1 MNIIHVD
8 LSFASA
14 LEKRTITDEIVL
26 HHAAGTGSVKDIHNW
41 HINGNGWAGIG
52 YHFYVRKNGEVYAG
66 RPVDTVG
73 AHTYG
78 ENSHTIGICFEG
90 NFENETMSEAQKNAG
105 AELVAKLRKDFPT
118 IKRVSGHRDHGST
131 ACPGKNFP
139 FEYIAA
145 GKAEPEK
152 KEPHTALGKLYR
164 VDNEIILSD
173 PEKVRYTGDGIFTI
187 VEEKTVNGVVYGRLK
202 SGAGWVSLA
211 DAKAL

>member
-1 MNIIHVD
+1 MNIIDVG
-8 LSFASA
+8 LSFTSA

-90 NFENETMSEAQKNAG
+90 NFENETMSDAQKNAG

-118 IKRVSGHRDHGST
+118 VKRVSGHRDHNST

-152 KEPHTALGKLYR
+152 EEAPNTSGKLYR
-164 VDNEIILSD
+164 VNNAIILSD

-187 VEEKTVNGVVYGRLK
+187 VEEKSIDGVVYGRLK

>member
-52 YHFYVRKNGEVYAG
+52 YHFYVRKNGEVYSG
-66 RPVDTVG
+66 RPVNAVG

-90 NFENETMSEAQKNAG
+90 NFENETMSDAQKNAG

-118 IKRVSGHRDHGST
+118 VKRVSGHRDHNST

-139 FEYIAA
+139 FEFIAA

-152 KEPHTALGKLYR
+152 KEAPNTSGKLYR
-164 VDNEIILSD
+164 VNNAIILSD

-187 VEEKTVNGVVYGRLK
+187 VEEKSIDGVVYGRLK

>member
-1 MNIIHVD
+1 MNIIDVG
-8 LSFASA
+8 LSFTSA

-26 HHAAGTGSVKDIHNW
+26 HHAAGTGSVEDIHSW

-90 NFENETMSEAQKNAG
+90 NFENETMSDAQKNAG

-118 IKRVSGHRDHGST
+118 VKRVSAHRDHNST

-152 KEPHTALGKLYR
+152 EEAPNTSGKLYR
-164 VDNEIILSD
+164 VNNAIILSD
-173 PEKVRYTGDGIFTI
+173 PEKARYTGDGIFTI
-187 VEEKTVNGVVYGRLK
+187 VEEKSIDGVVYGRLK

>member
-1 MNIIHVD
+1 MNIIDVG
-8 LSFASA
+8 LSFTSA
-14 LEKRTITDEIVL
+14 LEERIVTDEIVL
-26 HHAAGTGSVKDIHNW
+26 HHAVGTGSVKDIHSW

-52 YHFYVRKNGEVYAG
+52 YHFYVRKNGEVYSG
-66 RPVDTVG
+66 RPVNAVG

-90 NFENETMSEAQKNAG
+90 NFENETMSDAQKNAG

-118 IKRVSGHRDHGST
+118 VKRVSAHRDHNST

-139 FEYIAA
+139 FEFIAA

-152 KEPHTALGKLYR
+152 EVAADTSGKLYR
-164 VDNEIILSD
+164 VNNAIILSD

-187 VEEKTVNGVVYGRLK
+187 VEEKSIDGVVYGRLK

>member
-1 MNIIHVD
+1 MNIIDVG
-8 LSFASA
+8 LSFTSA

-26 HHAAGTGSVKDIHNW
+26 HHAAGTGSVEDIHSW

-90 NFENETMSEAQKNAG
+90 NFENETMSDAQKNAG

-118 IKRVSGHRDHGST
+118 VKRVSGHRDHNST

-152 KEPHTALGKLYR
+152 EEAPNTSGKLYR
-164 VDNEIILSD
+164 VNNAIILSD

-187 VEEKTVNGVVYGRLK
+187 VEEKSIDGVVYGRLK

>member
-1 MNIIHVD
+1 MNIIDVG
-8 LSFASA
+8 LSFTSA
-14 LEKRTITDEIVL
+14 LEKRIVTDEIVL

-52 YHFYVRKNGEVYAG
+52 YHFYVRKNGEVYVG

-73 AHTYG
+73 AHAYG

-90 NFENETMSEAQKNAG
+90 NFENETMSDAQKNAG

-118 IKRVSGHRDHGST
+118 VKRVSAHRDHNST

-152 KEPHTALGKLYR
+152 EETPNTSGKLYR
-164 VDNEIILSD
+164 VNNAIILSD

-187 VEEKTVNGVVYGRLK
+187 VEEKSINGVVYGRLK